1 MSQTKERKRKRSK
14 TEVRKII
21 LGIIEAAGGQIRWK
35 DLEIQAAQRGLTAM
49 TVKRSLNAMSK
60 EGLVLPV
67 VKEVN
72 GKPARFYAIP
82 EKLLPEGFDE
92 AYALCQEK
100 VRQISNYLADKR
112 VAKSKKREL
121 LAQFFRR
128 LLEVRKTMVLDA
140 VRKCSEITDDQ
151 EAAQKF
157 LHMTLIVDNL
167 TDDQIFS
174 LCRGYPEIGLE
185 VCSHLLEELQQVEE
199 RRVRGAM
206 TQVPKKKGGDV
217 K

>member
-1 MSQTKERKRKRSK
+1 MIETKERRRKRGK

-35 DLEIQAAQRGLTAM
+35 DLEIQASQVGLTAM
-49 TVKRSLNAMSK
+49 TVKRSLNAMSR
-60 EGLVLPV
+60 EGLVLPI
-67 VKEVN
+67 VKEVG

-82 EKLLPEGFDE
+82 EKLLPDGFDE
-92 AYALCQEK
+92 AYSLCQEK
-100 VRQISNYLADKR
+100 VQQICNYLADKR
-112 VAKSKKREL
+112 VAKSRKREL

-128 LLEVRKTMVLDA
+128 LLEVRKRMILDA
-140 VRKCSEITDDQ
+140 VRKCSEITDEQ
-151 EAAQKF
+151 EAIQKF

-185 VCSHLLEELQQVEE
+185 VCSHLLEEFQQVRK

-206 TQVPKKKGGDV
+206 TQVPKRKGGDV